1 MAMSTKSWFDH
12 AFSSRQKAEQLLR
25 PDLESG
31 LLTPHD
37 YQLAVS
43 FLPGPVRYLP
53 YIHTVLWGG
62 LAGLAVY
69 RFKPKVRFPTTIVGV
84 SAASGY
90 GIGIIHYIRQHKKFA
105 HELQDREA
113 FLLALDNVNRRIG
126 NTVPLFPQLDRDK
139 LLARIRQRRQENG
152 EVLDPGI
159 EIVSDIGDDTDSSAY
174 VDSNPE
180 GPDLEPSHST
190 GRFKSTWEAI
200 REANARNAGRQ
211 STWDELRQRH
221 ERQRAVGRGQARQSE
236 PAEEIEDPRAKAQAE
251 FDAILEAE
259 RKAAGRF

>member
-1 MAMSTKSWFDH
+1 MSSKSWFDH
-12 AFSSRQKAEQLLR
+12 AFSSRAKTEQLLR

-53 YIHTVLWGG
+53 YVHTIACGA

-69 RFKPKVRFPTTIVGV
+69 RFKRKVRFPTAIVGF

-90 GIGIIHYIRQHKKFA
+90 GIGLVHYFHEHRKFA
-105 HELQDREA
+105 RELQDREA
-113 FLLALDNVNRRIG
+113 FLLVLDNVNRRLG
-126 NTVPLFPQLDRDK
+126 YSMPLFPRMDRD
-139 LLARIRQRRQENG
+139 RILERIKKRREENG
-152 EVLDPGI
+152 EVLDAGI
-159 EIVSDIGDDTDSSAY
+159 EIVSDIGDSTDSTALTDTPATLSDAPQESA
-174 VDSNPE
+174 
-180 GPDLEPSHST
+180 
-190 GRFKSTWEAI
+190 GRPKSAWEAI

-221 ERQRAVGRGQARQSE
+221 ERQRTTGRVQQKE
-236 PAEEIEDPRAKAQAE
+236 PAETLEDPRAKAQAE

-259 RKAAGRF
+259 RKAAGGS